1 MVEYLAGSVG
11 IDIYPNTK
19 GFGEE
24 LRRKLARYADD
35 DFDVRVTPDVDMSRW
50 RRKGVSRMMASSRML
65 RFVAMTPI

>member
-24 LRRKLARYADD
+24 LRRKLARYADE
-35 DFDVRVTPDVDMSRW
+35 DFDVRVTPDVCLLYTSPSPRD
-50 RRKGVSRMMASSRML
+50 
-65 RFVAMTPI
+65 

>member
-24 LRRKLARYADD
+24 LRRKLAG
-35 DFDVRVTPDVDMSRW
+35 TPMTIS
-50 RRKGVSRMMASSRML
+50 M
-65 RFVAMTPI
+65 FV